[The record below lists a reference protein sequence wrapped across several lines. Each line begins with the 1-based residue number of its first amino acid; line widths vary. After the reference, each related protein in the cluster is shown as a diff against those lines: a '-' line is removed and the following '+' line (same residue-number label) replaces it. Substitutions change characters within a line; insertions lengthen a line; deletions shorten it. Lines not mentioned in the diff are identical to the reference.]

1 MYVCVYVSVYTDI
14 YAGMR
19 KHRPRVKAFDAMFV
33 VKDEL
38 FSNEKAT
45 RVRDATK
52 ASGFPSLGVARVLGE
67 ISREMSRNVAGP
79 PLRRYSLPSN
89 RRIIPRD
96 FSVR

>member
-1 MYVCVYVSVYTDI
+1 MDT

-33 VKDEL
+33 VKDEV

-45 RVRDATK
+45 CVYVTRQKLLDFRAWFGGNIT
-52 ASGFPSLGVARVLGE
+52 G
-67 ISREMSRNVAGP
+67 NVAKRGA
-79 PLRRYSLPSN
+79 LFALLESSN
-89 RRIIPRD
+89 NFAD